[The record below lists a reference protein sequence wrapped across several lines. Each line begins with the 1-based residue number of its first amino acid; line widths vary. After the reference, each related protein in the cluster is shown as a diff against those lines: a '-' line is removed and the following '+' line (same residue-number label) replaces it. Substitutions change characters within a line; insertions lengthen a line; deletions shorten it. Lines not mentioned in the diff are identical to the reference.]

1 MGEAAKAFW
10 VNEED
15 VEEVCVS
22 EFEDIS
28 YICTGVQDEQ
38 WKFGTD

>member
-10 VNEED
+10 VEE
-15 VEEVCVS
+15 EEAAEICIA